1 MTPLTGRLAELTERL
16 AEAVADSSAPMEPA
30 DRAGLAELL
39 PLVQGHAEEQGLRL
53 DDERLL
59 AVAVHGLAFVRRVR
73 DGEHLE
79 PLGDQLYDEV
89 PADRRAAARRLVD
102 AYCAPRGFAAH
113 DSEVLLFALHFEVAH
128 AHAHGHNSQP
138 ARIAHTDTRS
148 EGAEQ

>member
-1 MTPLTGRLAELTERL
+1 M
-16 AEAVADSSAPMEPA
+16 EAA
-30 DRAGLAELL
+30 DRTELAELL
-39 PLVQGHAEEQGLRL
+39 PLIQRHADEQGLRM

-59 AVAVHGLAFVRRVR
+59 AVAVHALAFVRRVR

-79 PLGDQLYDEV
+79 PLGAQLYDEV

-128 AHAHGHNSQP
+128 AHAHNNRP
-138 ARIAHTDTRS
+138 ARTAHTDTRS